1 MDSRTAETKQQ
12 VLKASQKYQQ
22 QKIKANKLKRRFAFT
37 LYDLVGVAMDE
48 IVGSFTQLGL
58 RDTAGNG
65 DLQPSLMLRHQHL
78 AQETKH
84 HPNQNRFANF
94 SQGLAGVAM
103 VTDAGF
109 LT

>member
-1 MDSRTAETKQQ
+1 M
-12 VLKASQKYQQ
+12 
-22 QKIKANKLKRRFAFT
+22 
-37 LYDLVGVAMDE
+37 YDLVGVAMDE